1 MASFNFIVVS
11 IALGILILTLT
22 YLAVN
27 MSSTKANEKFP
38 PTHSICP
45 DGWTMSSE
53 NLCVAPSSGNI
64 GSPPISSIT
73 KFVTSD
79 AKQSLSISPLDP
91 AWSGTTGLTEV
102 CSKKRWANT
111 NNISWDGISNYN
123 SC

>member
-11 IALGILILTLT
+11 IALVILILTLA

-27 MSSTKANEKFP
+27 MSTTNANVKFP
-38 PTHSICP
+38 PTYNNCP
-45 DGWTMSSE
+45 DGWTMNSQ

-64 GSPPISSIT
+64 GSPPISPST

-79 AKQSLSISPLDP
+79 ADKSLSIAPLDT
-91 AWSGTTGLTEV
+91 AWTGSTGLSAI
-102 CSKKRWANT
+102 CAKKKWANT